1 MCGRYSLH
9 THPEVIA
16 LYFKLGLMP
25 DITPRYNIAP
35 STKVLIVRH
44 DPGEGRVADLYRWG
58 LIPGWAKDPAIGNK
72 LANAR
77 GETVAEKPSFRS
89 AFKRGRCLIPASGFY
104 EWKTVAGRKQP
115 YYVRPAGADLF
126 AFAGLTE
133 RWNGP
138 DGPVYSCAIITTDAN
153 ALMRDIHDR
162 MPVILAP
169 EDHTAWLDP
178 ANQAIAK
185 LKELLKPC
193 PARMMAAHPVS
204 TRVNTPRN
212 DEPALVEPLESAA

>member
-16 LYFKLGLMP
+16 LYFKLGLLP
-25 DITPRYNIAP
+25 DLTPRYNITP
-35 STKVLIVRH
+35 GTNVLIVRQ
-44 DPGEGRVADLYRWG
+44 DPEKGRTADLYRWG

-77 GETVAEKPSFRS
+77 AETVAEKPSFRS

-104 EWKTVAGRKQP
+104 EWKKVAGRKRP
-115 YYVRPAGADLF
+115 YYVRPVGADLF

-138 DGPVYSCAIITTDAN
+138 DGPVHSCAIITTDAN
-153 ALMRDIHDR
+153 ELMRDIHDR

-169 EDHTAWLDP
+169 EDHAAWLDP
-178 ANQAIAK
+178 ANPAPAK
-185 LKELLKPC
+185 LQALLKPC
-193 PARMMAAHPVS
+193 PPRMMAAHPVS
-204 TRVNTPRN
+204 PRVNTPKN
-212 DEPALVEPLESAA
+212 DEPALIEPVAA

>member
-16 LYFKLGLMP
+16 LYFKLGLLP
-25 DITPRYNIAP
+25 DVTSRYNIAP
-35 STKVLIVRH
+35 STKILIVRQ
-44 DPGEGRVADLYRWG
+44 DLEKGRVADLYRWG
-58 LIPGWAKDPAIGNK
+58 LIPGWAKDPAIGNN
-72 LANAR
+72 LAIAR

-89 AFKRGRCLIPASGFY
+89 AFKRWRCLIPASGFY

-115 YYVRPAGADLF
+115 YYARPVGADLF

-138 DGPVYSCAIITTDAN
+138 DGPVHSCAIITTDAN
-153 ALMRDIHDR
+153 ERMREIHNR

-169 EDHTAWLDP
+169 EDHAAWLDP
-178 ANQAIAK
+178 GNQVTAK

-193 PARMMAAHPVS
+193 PAGMMAAHAVS
-204 TRVNTPRN
+204 LRVNTPKN
-212 DEPALVEPLESAA
+212 DDPALLEPIAA

>member
-25 DITPRYNIAP
+25 DITSRYNIAP
-35 STKVLIVRH
+35 STKVLIVRQ
-44 DPGEGRVADLYRWG
+44 DLEKGRVAYLYRWG
-58 LIPGWAKDPAIGNK
+58 LIPAWAKDPAIGNK

-77 GETVAEKPSFRS
+77 GETVADKPSFRS
-89 AFKRGRCLIPASGFY
+89 AFKRWRCLIPASGFY
-104 EWKTVAGRKQP
+104 EWKALKSVKQP
-115 YYVRPAGADLF
+115 YYIRPVGADLF

-138 DGPVYSCAIITTDAN
+138 DGPVYSCAIITTEAN
-153 ALMRDIHDR
+153 ELMRGIHNR
-162 MPVILAP
+162 MPVILRP
-169 EDHTAWLDP
+169 EDHAAWLDP
-178 ANQAIAK
+178 GNQATAK

-193 PARMMAAHPVS
+193 PAGALAAHPVS
-204 TRVNTPRN
+204 TRVNTPKN
-212 DEPALVEPLESAA
+212 DQPALIEPVPE

>member
-9 THPEVIA
+9 SNPEVIA
-16 LYFKLGLMP
+16 LYFKLGLLP
-25 DITPRYNIAP
+25 ELKPRYNITPA
-35 STKVLIVRH
+35 SEVLVVRQDREH
-44 DPGEGRVADLYRWG
+44 GRTAGLFRWG

-77 GETVAEKPSFRS
+77 AETVAEKPSFRS

-104 EWKTVAGRKQP
+104 EWKAVAGRKQP
-115 YYVRPAGADLF
+115 YYVHPAGAELF

-138 DGPVYSCAIITTDAN
+138 DGPVHSCAIITTEAN
-153 ALMRDIHDR
+153 ELMRGIHDR
-162 MPVILAP
+162 MPVILEP
-169 EDHTAWLDP
+169 GDHDAWLDP
-178 ANQAIAK
+178 ANQATDR
-185 LKELLKPC
+185 LKTLLRPC
-193 PARMMAAHPVS
+193 PAEMMAAHPVS

-212 DEPALVEPLESAA
+212 DEPALLEPLESAA

>member
-35 STKVLIVRH
+35 STKILIVRQE
-44 DPGEGRVADLYRWG
+44 PERGRVADLYRWG

-77 GETVAEKPSFRS
+77 AETVAEKPSFRS
-89 AFKRGRCLIPASGFY
+89 AFRRGRCLIPASGFY

-115 YYVRPAGADLF
+115 YYVRPADSDLF

-138 DGPVYSCAIITTDAN
+138 EGPVHSCAIITTDAN
-153 ALMRDIHDR
+153 ERMREIHNR

-169 EDHTAWLDP
+169 EDHAAWLDP
-178 ANQAIAK
+178 GNQATTQ
-185 LKELLKPC
+185 LKALLKPC
-193 PARMMAAHPVS
+193 PARMITAHPVS
-204 TRVNTPRN
+204 TRVNTPKN
-212 DEPALVEPLESAA
+212 DEPALIEPVAA

>member
-16 LYFKLGLMP
+16 LYFKLGLLP
-25 DITPRYNIAP
+25 DLTPRYNITP
-35 STKVLIVRH
+35 GTNVLIVRN
-44 DPGEGRVADLYRWG
+44 DPEKGRVADLYRWG

-77 GETVAEKPSFRS
+77 AETVAEKPSFRS

-104 EWKTVAGRKQP
+104 EWKAVAGRKQP
-115 YYVRPAGADLF
+115 YYVRPVGSDLF

-133 RWNGP
+133 RWVGP
-138 DGPVYSCAIITTDAN
+138 DGPVHSCAIITTDAN
-153 ALMRDIHDR
+153 ELMQGIHNR

-169 EDHTAWLDP
+169 DDYAVWLDP
-178 ANQAIAK
+178 ANQATEK
-185 LKELLKPC
+185 LKVLLKPS
-193 PARMMAAHPVS
+193 PAKLMAAHPVS
-204 TRVNTPRN
+204 TRVNTPKN
-212 DEPALVEPLESAA
+212 DEPALIEPLESAA